1 MASLFDPDLS
11 TWVRVTDTRNFLVG
25 DTILDWL
32 NLFGEE
38 RGFAKDSDDPSY
50 VAEADFGNF
59 IRRKGVEFE
68 ARVLELIDARLVA
81 AGFAPAEQGRF
92 PTTSAK
98 ESGNAEH
105 TERLL
110 RRGVPAVR
118 DAVLWD
124 PIHEV
129 YGVADLIIRDDVLD
143 CLSDMPCQHP
153 TSGGDSYA
161 IVEIKF
167 TTLDVNAQGERGNDK
182 KHQKAQVALYNEAL
196 GRILGSAPSRAYF
209 LGRGWKTSKDRCA
222 NCLNRLVPVSLPS
235 QPQWKTDPVNWVDE
249 ALRAVEWMR
258 RVRDQGVN
266 WDVVPASHPEL
277 IPDMK
282 NTADFP
288 WHRAKVEIAEKTG
301 ALSRVWYMGVDV
313 SRSLPPERRSL
324 FDPQFDPDEVAGG
337 DDARSVRQREMIRV
351 NREPAPPGY
360 SPERITWATERWL
373 QPEPVEF
380 FVDFE
385 TASNLDDDFSKL
397 PEAGG
402 QSLIWM
408 IGTGHFDASGAW
420 HFKMLHTKDLTPE
433 SERDMILEWAGYM
446 RSVRDS
452 IPNAPVEPKVFHWSP
467 AEPQNYSSGRES
479 ALARHL
485 AEGGLPSVNWLDFLV
500 EVARP
505 PKTADAF
512 FVKGAWSF
520 GLKAIGKAL
529 FKLGHI
535 QTEWEEG
542 PADGLAAMGG
552 AWVAY
557 HMARDNGIPVEDVIM
572 LDRGGRERRFYQ
584 EIMRYNEMDC
594 RVMADVIQ
602 FLRRISV

>member
-11 TWVRVTDTRNFLVG
+11 TWVRVTDTRNFIVG

-32 NLFGEE
+32 HVFGEA
-38 RGFAKDSDDPSY
+38 RGFSKDSDDPGY
-50 VAEADFGNF
+50 VPEADFGNF
-59 IRRKGVEFE
+59 IRRKGIEFE
-68 ARVLELIDARLVA
+68 ARVLELIDQRLEA
-81 AGFAPAEQGRF
+81 AGLGPAEQGRF
-92 PTTSAK
+92 PGTSAQ

-105 TERLL
+105 TEKLL
-110 RRGVPAVR
+110 LSGVPAIR

-124 PIHEV
+124 PINEV
-129 YGVADLIIRDDVLD
+129 YGVADLIVRDDVLD
-143 CLSDMPCQHP
+143 SLVEEPCGHP
-153 TSGGDSYA
+153 TSGGESYA

-167 TTLDVNAQGERGNDK
+167 TTLDANAQGERGNDK
-182 KHQKAQVALYNEAL
+182 KHQKAQVALYNAAL
-196 GRILGSAPSRAYF
+196 GRILGTMPPRAYF
-209 LGRGWKTSKDRCA
+209 LGRGWRTSKERCA

-235 QPQWKTDPVNWVDE
+235 QGQFRNDPVNWLDE
-249 ALRAVEWMR
+249 ALRAVEWVR
-258 RVRDQGVN
+258 RVRNEGAN
-266 WDVVPASHPEL
+266 WEVIPAALPEL

-282 NTADFP
+282 NSADFP
-288 WHRAKVEIAEKTG
+288 WHKAKVEIAEKTG

-313 SRSLPPERRSL
+313 SRSLPPAKRNL
-324 FDPQFDPDEVAGG
+324 LDPGFDPYEAAPG
-337 DDARSVRQREMIRV
+337 DDAKAIRQREMIRV

-360 SPERITWATERWL
+360 FPERITWATDKWL

-402 QSLIWM
+402 QALIWM
-408 IGTGHFDASGAW
+408 IGTGHFDAAGQW
-420 HFKMLHTKDLTPE
+420 QFKMLHTKDLTPE
-433 SERDMILEWAGYM
+433 SEREMIMEWARYM
-446 RSVRDS
+446 RSVRDAV
-452 IPNAPVEPKVFHWSP
+452 PGAPEQPKVFHWSP
-467 AEPQNYSSGRES
+467 AEPLTYSSGRES

-485 AEGGLPSVNWLDFLV
+485 IDGGLPSVNWLDFLA

-505 PKTADAF
+505 AKTADAF

-529 FKLGHI
+529 YKLGHI

-557 HMARDNGIPVEDVIM
+557 HMAKDRGIPVEEVVM
-572 LDRGGRERRFYQ
+572 LDKGGRERRFYQ

-602 FLRRISV
+602 FLRKISG